1 MRYLLD
7 TNVVSELRKGA
18 RCDPSVSEWAARFL
32 YPGAAAISVITVGE
46 IRKGIELIRRR
57 DAVQAATLEAWLS
70 RLCVDFRDRI
80 LDVSIGVAE
89 EWGKL
94 NAARPVPAIDSLLAA
109 TANVYHLILVTRNT
123 RDLVGIARQTL
134 NPFENGA

>member
-57 DAVQAATLEAWLS
+57 DAIQAATLEAWLS

-80 LDVSIGVAE
+80 LDVSLGVAE
-89 EWGKL
+89 EWG
-94 NAARPVPAIDSLLAA
+94 NSMPPDRCQQSIHCWRPRRMFI
-109 TANVYHLILVTRNT
+109 T
-123 RDLVGIARQTL
+123 
-134 NPFENGA
+134 